1 MRISPARYPL
11 KSCMALVVLISS
23 GLVAQTFDN
32 PDAEIESGLESAA
45 AEPVNEA
52 ELDEALEEYLE
63 EEQPQLE
70 EQISEG
76 GEFDSF
82 VPSEDISEDYS
93 VPFPVDI

>member
-1 MRISPARYPL
+1 MQSNQMQRLLESIL
-11 KSCMALVVLISS
+11 ILALVCS
-23 GLVAQTFDN
+23 GSLFAQTFDN
-32 PDAEIESGLESAA
+32 PDATTEDGLENETV
-45 AEPVNEA
+45 EPVSEA

-63 EEQPQLE
+63 EQPESE

-82 VPSEDISEDYS
+82 VPSEDISEDFS